1 MELLHSNYTLKMK
14 KLALLLIIYIFS
26 QSTTAQE
33 VYFYTGKNFTTYNF
47 KNSSGATNPNLKNG
61 TGNFYEL
68 GYTKPLAN
76 EKINVHIG
84 LALNEYN
91 SVGGNPTNS
100 YSWNTQYLGIQ
111 SHVSYSLINNRSSFD
126 ILPQIGINLGTIIS
140 GKQTINGT
148 YFDLI
153 KEKEF
158 SGLIVTPSL
167 GLQVKYNL
175 AAAGYIS
182 LGYNYCK
189 SINLT
194 NSTEQKLGFTT
205 HQLLFG
211 IHYSIN

>member
-1 MELLHSNYTLKMK
+1 MK
-14 KLALLLIIYIFS
+14 KIILLITFYILCQNS
-26 QSTTAQE
+26 TAQE
-33 VYFYTGKNFTTYNF
+33 VYFYTGKNFTTYDF
-47 KNSSGATNPNLKNG
+47 KNSSGSSNPNLKNG

-91 SVGGNPTNS
+91 SVGGNNTNS

-111 SHVSYSLINNRSSFD
+111 SRLSYSLLDRRSSFD
-126 ILPQIGINLGTIIS
+126 ILPHLGINLGTIIS

-148 YFDLI
+148 YFDLT

-158 SGLIVTPSL
+158 NGLVVTPAL
-167 GLQVKYNL
+167 GVQVKYNL

-182 LGYNYCK
+182 LGYDYCK
-189 SINLT
+189 GINLS
-194 NSTEQKLGFTT
+194 NSTPQKLAFTT
-205 HQLLFG
+205 HQLQFG
-211 IHYSIN
+211 IHYVIK

>member
-1 MELLHSNYTLKMK
+1 MK
-14 KLALLLIIYIFS
+14 KLALLLTVYIFS

-33 VYFYTGKNFTTYNF
+33 VYFYTGKSFTTYDF
-47 KNSSGATNPNLKNG
+47 KNSSGGSNPNLENG

-68 GYTKPLAN
+68 GYTKLLSN
-76 EKINVHIG
+76 EKINVNIG

-100 YSWNTQYLGIQ
+100 YSWNTQFLGIQ
-111 SHVSYSLINNRSSFD
+111 SHASYSLLNNRSSFD
-126 ILPQIGINLGTIIS
+126 ILPQIGINIATIIN
-140 GKQTINGT
+140 GKQTINGI
-148 YFDLI
+148 YFDLT

-158 SGLIVTPSL
+158 SGLVVTPSL

-189 SINLT
+189 GINLT
-194 NSTEQKLGFTT
+194 NSTQQKLAFTT
-205 HQLLFG
+205 HQLQFG
-211 IHYSIN
+211 IHYAIN

>member
-1 MELLHSNYTLKMK
+1 MK
-14 KLALLLIIYIFS
+14 KLALLLTFFVATQTS
-26 QSTTAQE
+26 FAQE
-33 VYFYTGKNFTTYNF
+33 VYFYTGKNFTTYDY

-76 EKINVHIG
+76 EKINIHLG

-91 SVGGNPTNS
+91 SVGGNNTNS
-100 YSWNTQYLGIQ
+100 YSWDTQYLGIL
-111 SHVSYSLINNRSSFD
+111 SRLSYSLLDRRSSFD
-126 ILPQIGINLGTIIS
+126 ILPHLGINLGTIIS

-148 YFDLI
+148 YFDLT

-158 SGLIVTPSL
+158 SGLLVTPSL

-175 AAAGYIS
+175 SAYGYIS

-189 SINLT
+189 GFNLS
-194 NSTEQKLGFTT
+194 NSTDQKLSFSTN
-205 HQLLFG
+205 QLQFG
-211 IHYSIN
+211 VHYAIK